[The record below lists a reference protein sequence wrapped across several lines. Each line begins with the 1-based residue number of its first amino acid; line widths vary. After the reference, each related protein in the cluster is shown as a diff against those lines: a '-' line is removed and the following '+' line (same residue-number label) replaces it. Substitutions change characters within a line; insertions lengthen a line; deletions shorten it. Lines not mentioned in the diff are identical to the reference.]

1 MINRLNK
8 FLEKA
13 MPLLTPTGVIL
24 GLLCTSWLHS
34 YSFLTPWIFA
44 AMTFAGSLG
53 SNYKDLGKVLMHPLP
68 IIAIF
73 VILHVLMPLVGWG
86 AGTLFFPGDDLTQT
100 GFILLFVIPT
110 GVISLVW
117 VTIYR
122 GNIALTLALIL
133 LDTMLSPFIVPYSLS
148 LMVGAKVQMNPWDIM
163 QGLMWMVVIPSLI
176 GMALNQITKGKI
188 KTKWGPNLAPFSK
201 IGLFVVVALNSAVVA
216 PYLSEMNMKL
226 VSIIVIAFAGAT
238 LGYMLGWLV
247 SKLLGWDREL
257 TVAMT
262 FNSGM
267 RNLSAGAV
275 LATSFFP
282 PPVALPVIAGM
293 LFQQILAAI
302 YGHWL
307 GKSYGM
313 NTQGVTKAA

>member
-1 MINRLNK
+1 
-8 FLEKA
+8 
-13 MPLLTPTGVIL
+13 MPVLTPAGVAL
-24 GLLCTSWLHS
+24 GLLCTTWLHS
-34 YSFLTPWIFA
+34 YSFLAPWIFA

-73 VILHVLMPLVGWG
+73 TILHVIMPLIGWG
-86 AGTLFFPGDDLTQT
+86 AGSLFFQGDDLTQT
-100 GFILLFVIPT
+100 GFVLLFVIPT

-122 GNIALTLALIL
+122 GNLALTLALIL
-133 LDTMLSPFIVPYSLS
+133 LDTMLSPFIVPFSLS
-148 LMVGAKVQMNPWDIM
+148 LLVGAKVQMDTWDIM
-163 QGLMWMVVIPSLI
+163 QGLLWMVVIPSLI

-201 IGLFVVVALNSAVVA
+201 IGLFIVVALNSAVVA
-216 PYLSEMNMKL
+216 PYLSQMNMKL
-226 VSIIVIAFAGAT
+226 AVIIAVAFICAT
-238 LGYMLGWLV
+238 FGYMLGWIV
-247 SKLLGWDREL
+247 AKAMNWDRDL
-257 TVAMT
+257 TIALT

-275 LATSFFP
+275 LATTFFP

-302 YGHWL
+302 YGHRL
-307 GKSYGM
+307 SKSYGM
-313 NTQGVTKAA
+313 NAPATTKAA

>member
-13 MPLLTPTGVIL
+13 MPFLTPTGVVL

-34 YSFLTPWIFA
+34 YSFLAPWVFA

-53 SNYKDLGKVLMHPLP
+53 SNFKDLGKVMMHPLP

-73 VILHVLMPLVGWG
+73 VILHVVMPLVGWG
-86 AGTLFFPGDDLTQT
+86 AGNLFFPGDDLTLS
-100 GFILLFVIPT
+100 GFVLMFVIPT

-122 GNIALTLALIL
+122 GNVALTLALIL
-133 LDTMLSPFIVPYSLS
+133 LDTILSPFIVPFSLS
-148 LMVGAKVQMNPWDIM
+148 LLVGAKVQMDAWDIM
-163 QGLMWMVVIPSLI
+163 RGLLWMVVIPSLI

-188 KTKWGPNLAPFSK
+188 KASWGPNLAPFSK
-201 IGLFVVVALNSAVVA
+201 IALFIVVALNGAVIA
-216 PYLSEMNMKL
+216 PYLQQMNTKL
-226 VSIIVIAFAGAT
+226 VVIILVAFVCAT
-238 LGYMLGWLV
+238 IGYMLGWLFA
-247 SKLLGWDREL
+247 KLMGWDRDL
-257 TVAMT
+257 TIALT

-275 LATSFFP
+275 LATTFFP

-293 LFQQILAAI
+293 LFQQILAAL
-302 YGHWL
+302 YGHRL
-307 GKSYGM
+307 SKSYGM
-313 NTQGVTKAA
+313 NGPAATKAA